1 MCVRARARLL
11 LDPLPAH
18 DLDDALGAGPAE
30 GVAAAAGGRDHGGGG
45 LVGPE
50 PERVQLLA
58 GFEAA
63 RAHGPGG
70 YFIYFTLYFIDYI

>member
-1 MCVRARARLL
+1 MYVCMYVCICICICICLL

-58 GFEAA
+58 GLEAA

-70 YFIYFTLYFIDYI
+70 YFM